1 LVLKE
6 YGKGDSKPLINVTN
20 KSPGFVQIY
29 LIIGKVYFFSID
41 LINLIFFIA
50 GRELMNTS

>member
-41 LINLIFFIA
+41 LINLINLSQ
-50 GRELMNTS
+50 EENL